1 MAKTLIRKDQIRISE
16 FIQALASVNWSS
28 DTLTVSAAAIAAKI
42 QSEIAGVAGAMQFRG
57 AWGTASAA
65 DILLSTG
72 IKAGYTYVYDSGT
85 APTGLSLEVGD
96 TLIAKTAMT
105 SSTYL
110 TASNWV
116 VVQVNITGA
125 ITEANLVTQLLSHL
139 ASSNTDLLSIAE
151 GTGANAGK
159 VLITVNFPS
168 VSGGSAESGK
178 YVSAISIDATTGVIT
193 VTKASLPSQHKRV
206 VLGEAMT
213 VVANSDNMIWKTAN
227 KLESLTRFSV
237 YVNGVK
243 QSIGANG
250 DGAAEIDST
259 DNKGKFTFA
268 EDAYIPQTGDTVL
281 CDYVSVDEIS

>member
-16 FIQALASVNWSS
+16 FIQALSSVNWSS
-28 DTLTVSAAAIAAKI
+28 DSLTASAAAIAAKI
-42 QSEIAGVAGAMQFRG
+42 QSEIAGVTGAMRFRG
-57 AWGTASAA
+57 AWSTASAA

-85 APTGLSLEVGD
+85 APTGLTLEVGD

-139 ASSNTDLLSIAE
+139 ASSNTNLLSIAE
-151 GTGANAGK
+151 GTGTNAGK

-178 YVSAISIDATTGVIT
+178 YVSAVSINATTGVLT
-193 VTKASLPSQHKRV
+193 VTKASLPNYHKRV
-206 VLGEAMT
+206 VLGEKMT
-213 VVANSDNMIWKTAN
+213 VVPNSDNKIWKTTN
-227 KLESLTRFSV
+227 ELESLTRFSV

-243 QSIGANG
+243 QLIGSDG
-250 DGAAEIDST
+250 DGIAEIDST
-259 DNKGKFTFA
+259 DSKGKFTFDD
-268 EDAYIPQTGDTVL
+268 EAYIPQTGDTVL
-281 CDYVSVDEIS
+281 CDYVARTEIN